1 MVSESGAIPSAPA
14 LLSTTSS
21 ALILSP
27 ILLFALQMAH
37 SSAPPAAPQDHGAE
51 NLLPLSSDATGT
63 RRLRHQF
70 HHSSYARAQ
79 FESQRL
85 HGPRQPAGEGDETA
99 AREEGQDP
107 DDPATAAGR
116 SHSQR
121 AGATRIDQTARRVH
135 GKSPEEGDISRNG
148 VHARSS
154 AGGRSHRGAES
165 SAAESES
172 SYDSDSSGDEV
183 FLLDSGGY
191 EGAVAHPLPLL
202 RVGGGPN
209 GEPVAAEAS
218 EPPADATTPPPAP
231 TPTLPAQPPLVNTDC
246 GDVSGL
252 WMDVSTGGK
261 VAAFLGIP
269 YSEPPVGELRFRAPV
284 PVAPWRRT
292 KEATKFGPMCIQ
304 PGNQYVWDAVRFP
317 TPTTPTPQHQT
328 VRPKHHRHSQ
338 QKESKHKEERSAP
351 LPEPSVLFSALIED
365 PPGEGD
371 RRTRNV
377 STTPAWP
384 DEEEVVEESP
394 PSATLG
400 PDLTTAGPIN
410 RSTEAPGPSGPSAPV
425 MRRRRVR
432 NYEMSE
438 DCLSLNIYTPQLPSN
453 GSTEDLPILFFI
465 HGGSY
470 YMNGGRLYPG
480 EELAARGAVV
490 VTFNYRLGP
499 FGFLSTGEPSCR
511 GNWGLWDQVEALRW
525 VRRNAKSFGGDAS
538 NALCLVGNSAG
549 AASVLLHMVSPVSRG
564 LFSCAVAM
572 SGCSGAPWA
581 LQPRPLRHTK
591 SLASRLGCPAPNR
604 RPHHAVACLRTFSAH
619 LIAENADLEDGLG
632 VAFAPV
638 VDGAS
643 FGGLVGGRRSGEGT
657 EGGSTATGSGGPFI
671 PDDPRRLMAEGKFAQ
686 VPFMS
691 GLTRDEVS
699 IWFSNFGPTMER
711 RLMRVFLDKDIRQL
725 LNSTGMP
732 PLNSIALSHAAAH
745 LYLWGG
751 GRGEG
756 GGPEETVRAAEAA
769 RAAHYGDGAARG
781 TEPGARGS
789 TLAVADFISDVGL
802 KAPCTYDTEL
812 IARNNPKPSFF
823 YEFQY
828 HSVDDARTDKQEW
841 IGAYHESELQF
852 LFGEPFLGYSNHL
865 RATNDKEVSEM
876 LMSLWINFAKHG
888 HPTPEGV
895 EAVNCPVDWLPFTN
909 THRQYLA
916 LGYRPRMSENYLT
929 ERMVFWNYIADA
941 FRRHPMPPY
950 CNPTPTPPTPED
962 PLPFLPSQHWLWVFW
977 VMATGNA
984 IALLLLGACA
994 AKALKRRFRE
1004 TNNRS
1009 ATS

>member
-1 MVSESGAIPSAPA
+1 MNTATRPALRPSL

-21 ALILSP
+21 ALILTP
-27 ILLFALQMAH
+27 FLLYALQTAQSTLTQHQHHGDIGVLNFPLPNNTSARRIRHQSHHTAFARMQVD
-37 SSAPPAAPQDHGAE
+37 SQRSAPRHPADIGDGAVDRPGAE
-51 NLLPLSSDATGT
+51 DT
-63 RRLRHQF
+63 R
-70 HHSSYARAQ
+70 
-79 FESQRL
+79 
-85 HGPRQPAGEGDETA
+85 
-99 AREEGQDP
+99 DP
-107 DDPATAAGR
+107 DDPATAAGKL
-116 SHSQR
+116 H
-121 AGATRIDQTARRVH
+121 TRPAVSGNDISARETLE
-135 GKSPEEGDISRNG
+135 EEGQEDFSGSRN
-148 VHARSS
+148 VRDRLLD
-154 AGGRSHRGAES
+154 AG
-165 SAAESES
+165 
-172 SYDSDSSGDEV
+172 SDSSSDSGSADSSSDSIAVGVPSREV
-183 FLLDSGGY
+183 VLLDSSGGY
-191 EGAVAHPLPLL
+191 EGAVPYPLPLV
-202 RVGGGPN
+202 RKGEESG
-209 GEPVAAEAS
+209 GEPASDAGPTPGAATS
-218 EPPADATTPPPAP
+218 STPPPTTPAP
-231 TPTLPAQPPLVNTDC
+231 PPLVTTDC
-246 GDVSGL
+246 GEVSGL

-269 YSEPPVGELRFRAPV
+269 YSEPPVGELRFKAPV

-304 PGNQYVWDAVRFP
+304 PGSHYVWDAVRFP

-328 VRPKHHRHSQ
+328 VRPKHHRNPQ
-338 QKESKHKEERSAP
+338 QHHKHKEERSA
-351 LPEPSVLFSALIED
+351 PEPSVLFSALIAERPL
-365 PPGEGD
+365 PPPVDLEAPGG
-371 RRTRNV
+371 RNG
-377 STTPAWP
+377 SSGAWSE
-384 DEEEVVEESP
+384 EEEVTPAS
-394 PSATLG
+394 LG
-400 PDLTTAGPIN
+400 PPEMSTAAGASN
-410 RSTEAPGPSGPSAPV
+410 RSTEAPSAPV
-425 MRRRRVR
+425 MRRRRMR
-432 NYEMSE
+432 NYDMSE
-438 DCLSLNIYTPQLPSN
+438 DCLSLNIYTPQLNTN
-453 GSTEDLPILFFI
+453 GSTGDLPILFFI

-525 VRRNAKSFGGDAS
+525 VRRNAKSFGGDAT

-581 LQPRPLRHTK
+581 LQPRPLRHAK
-591 SLASRLGCPAPNR
+591 SLASRLGCPAANR

-643 FGGLVGGRRSGEGT
+643 FGGLVGGRRGGEGAD
-657 EGGSTATGSGGPFI
+657 GGSSVSGGGGPFI

-732 PLNSIALSHAAAH
+732 PLNSVALSHAAAH

-756 GGPEETVRAAEAA
+756 GGGGPEETMRAADAA
-769 RAAHYGDGAARG
+769 RAAHYGEGPSRGA
-781 TEPGARGS
+781 EPGARGS

-812 IARNNPKPSFF
+812 IARHNAKPSFF

-865 RATNDKEVSEM
+865 RAANDKEVSEM

-888 HPTPEGV
+888 HPTPKGV

-950 CNPTPTPPTPED
+950 CNPTPTPPAQED
-962 PLPFLPSQHWLWVFW
+962 PLPFLPSHHWIWVFW
-977 VMATGNA
+977 VMAAGNA
-984 IALLLLGACA
+984 VALVLLGACV
-994 AKALKRRFRE
+994 AKGLRRRFRRAG
-1004 TNNRS
+1004 NRS